1 MNDNHNKNSNHNKN
15 KKNLNGLL
23 IMVAWAL
30 VLTVAFN
37 YLSAYSRQAS
47 TAATTHEI
55 KYSQFLSMV
64 EEDKVAAVEFV
75 DSPTSWATP
84 LTRTSPSSPCSWAA
98 WTGT

>member
-47 TAATTHEI
+47 TDR
-55 KYSQFLSMV
+55 KSV
-64 EEDKVAAVEFV
+64 V
-75 DSPTSWATP
+75 
-84 LTRTSPSSPCSWAA
+84 
-98 WTGT
+98 

>member
-37 YLSAYSRQAS
+37 YLSA
-47 TAATTHEI
+47 
-55 KYSQFLSMV
+55 
-64 EEDKVAAVEFV
+64 
-75 DSPTSWATP
+75 
-84 LTRTSPSSPCSWAA
+84 
-98 WTGT
+98 